1 MLLVLPPLLANFSHL
16 QHYLYATTI
25 LVPSSSYIHLLLN
38 DLSANYSHSFL
49 LYNFTSNPRASLNL
63 RTSSSKI
70 CPFSII
76 VASFNTG
83 SFSPSINLSTYLAYP
98 LLSTPVTL
106 YGNIAGVLSTV

>member
-1 MLLVLPPLLANFSHL
+1 NVTGVQTCSSDLV
-16 QHYLYATTI
+16 
-25 LVPSSSYIHLLLN
+25 HLLMN
-38 DLSANYSHSFL
+38 DQSDNYSHSFL
-49 LYNFTSNPRASLNL
+49 LYYFTSNPRTSLNL

-70 CPFSII
+70 YPFSII

-83 SFSPSINLSTYLAYP
+83 SFSPSNNLSTYLAYP